1 MRFVLS
7 LALLALFVVQCSA
20 DESEAEDEQ
29 QFSPADE
36 QRQEAPPSDEMPADF
51 DARRKRSAFGDFFA
65 RFFHRN
71 GAGKRRHGPPLS
83 NCTEIPSNQNEEEM
97 ESKTD
102 EPEREKRSLGK
113 GKKQKEGGKAKNN
126 GGKAKKNGGKA
137 KKNGGKAK
145 KNGGK
150 AKKGRGGRPK
160 GFPSTVSPTDE

>member
-20 DESEAEDEQ
+20 DDSEAEDEH
-29 QFSPADE
+29 QFPPADE
-36 QRQEAPPSDEMPADF
+36 QGQEAPPSNEMPPDF

-71 GAGKRRHGPPLS
+71 GAGKRRHGPSPS
-83 NCTEIPSNQNEEEM
+83 NCTETPSNQNEEEK

-113 GKKQKEGGKAKNN
+113 GKKQKG

-137 KKNGGKAK
+137 KKD
-145 KNGGK
+145 GGK
-150 AKKGRGGRPK
+150 AKKGKGGRPK